1 MCLNLPVGSSDITA
15 EAIGAEL
22 EQEMKRMDAA
32 IQRAVE
38 MIEEMQKKSRA
49 TDSGIRLEVNEKI
62 LDSCNQLMAA
72 IVQLVARS
80 RAMQE
85 EIVAAGHGTVNPN
98 EFYKR
103 NHQQSADGVVSG
115 QGKLEHLLVAAQE
128 VAASTAQLFVSSRVK
143 ADRESERLKDLSTAS
158 RSVNTCTANVVA
170 AVRNAQSTL
179 NEQKDLDFSH
189 YSLHDTKK
197 QEMESQVRVLELED
211 KLTRERAHLAQ
222 LRKQHYQLAQ
232 IVENEDGA
240 EHS

>member
-32 IQRAVE
+32 IQRAVA

-103 NHQQSADGVVSG
+103 NHQWTEGLLSAAKAIGVAATVLVQSADGVVSG

-128 VAASTAQLFVSSRVK
+128 VAA
-143 ADRESERLKDLSTAS
+143 
-158 RSVNTCTANVVA
+158 
-170 AVRNAQSTL
+170 
-179 NEQKDLDFSH
+179 KDLDFSH